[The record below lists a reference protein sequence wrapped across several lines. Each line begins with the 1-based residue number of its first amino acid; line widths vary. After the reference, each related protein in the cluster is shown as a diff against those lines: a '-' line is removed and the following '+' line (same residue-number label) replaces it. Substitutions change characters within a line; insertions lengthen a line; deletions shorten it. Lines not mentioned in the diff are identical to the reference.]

1 MGKAH
6 YDLDLVA
13 IDRTEKLQHFPLT
26 RKRKLLRYDVDNL
39 FAEELRIGS
48 EIKIHKAESLEE
60 LFMNSNLIQVK
71 VYALPEYQG
80 DNEPVVSVDVEPIE
94 PAEEPVEEQIEE
106 PVEEISEEPVE
117 DLTEE
122 VPQAIPTSDFVLTN
136 FAETF
141 GVEVPELE
149 AAPAAE
155 NVILEN
161 NGIYTIADNL
171 EYTNVV
177 QDPDFKQLVN
187 SIL

>member
-1 MGKAH
+1 MDIFAGLLSRTP
-6 YDLDLVA
+6 LDYVPS
-13 IDRTEKLQHFPLT
+13 DETYFDSEKFA
-26 RKRKLLRYDVDNL
+26 DVDNL

-48 EIKIHKAESLEE
+48 EIKIHKAESLED
-60 LFMNSNLIQVK
+60 LFMNSNLIKIK
-71 VYALPEYQG
+71 VYTLPEYQG

-94 PAEEPVEEQIEE
+94 PAEEPVAE

-122 VPQAIPTSDFVLTN
+122 VPQTIPTSDFVLTN